1 MAKLKKATKDT
12 PIRER
17 SEEAWDK
24 SYDSYMAKRQEYL
37 EKDLALE
44 EPMSREFF
52 KQMYS
57 ANYAL
62 HRKDMMR
69 ALVEGEIRISYKQG
83 KVYAK
88 GFQES
93 KITEWIKQARKEG
106 LIISE
111 ENEKLLQQLPQTDPK
126 KFRSPQFMAVY
137 DQLYPFIEAYNN
149 SALKRNLFTE
159 VINLGG
165 SPKKRKRKR

>member
-1 MAKLKKATKDT
+1 MAKLKKATADT

-24 SYDSYMAKRQEYL
+24 SYDAYMAKRQKYL

-44 EPMSREFF
+44 EPMSRELF

-57 ANYAL
+57 ANYEL
-62 HRKDMMR
+62 HKKSMMR
-69 ALVEGEIRISYKQG
+69 DLVEGEIRISYKQG

-88 GFQES
+88 GFKES

-149 SALKRNLFTE
+149 SELKRNLFTE
-159 VINLGG
+159 VINIGG
-165 SPKKRKRKR
+165 YPRRKKKR

>member
-1 MAKLKKATKDT
+1 MAKLKKATADT

-24 SYDSYMAKRQEYL
+24 SYDAYMEKRQQYL

-62 HRKDMMR
+62 HRNDMMR

-126 KFRSPQFMAVY
+126 KFRSPEFMAVY
-137 DQLYPFIEAYNN
+137 DELYPFIEAYNN
-149 SALKRNLFTE
+149 SEFKRNLFTE
-159 VINLGG
+159 LIRLGDV
-165 SPKKRKRKR
+165 SPKPKKKR

>member
-1 MAKLKKATKDT
+1 MAKLKRAKADT

-17 SEEAWDK
+17 SEEAWDR
-24 SYDSYMAKRQEYL
+24 SYEAYEAKREKYL
-37 EKDLALE
+37 EKGLALE

-57 ANYAL
+57 ANYDL

-69 ALVEGEIRISYKQG
+69 ALVEGEIRVSYKQG

-88 GFQES
+88 GFKES
-93 KITEWIKQARKEG
+93 KINEWITQVREQG
-106 LIISE
+106 YITSE
-111 ENEKLLQQLPQTDPK
+111 ENEALLKKLPQIDAK
-126 KFRSPQFMAVY
+126 KFRSPEFVEIY

-149 SALKRNLFTE
+149 SDFKKNLFTE
-159 VINLGG
+159 LIRLGDV
-165 SPKKRKRKR
+165 SPNPKKKR

>member
-1 MAKLKKATKDT
+1 MAKLKKATEDT

-24 SYDSYMAKRQEYL
+24 SYDAYMAKRQQYL

-44 EPMSREFF
+44 EPMSRELF

-62 HRKDMMR
+62 HKKSMMR
-69 ALVEGEIRISYKQG
+69 DLVEGEIRISYKQG

-126 KFRSPQFMAVY
+126 KFRSPEFMAVY

-149 SALKRNLFTE
+149 SELKRNLFTE
-159 VINLGG
+159 VINIGG
-165 SPKKRKRKR
+165 YARRKKK